1 MSIILISDLLS
12 KSLRGACASFL
23 SPRDFAQ
30 EWQLGFQDPATPTTE
45 GITDSHHDIMFLSRI
60 TRTFVPYTL
69 TRTVFPSHSSKN
81 NFLKIVHGKVI
92 EIVRTI
98 TPSLILAVTAIP
110 PFASPYSM
118 DEAIDPAV
126 TTKTAGHQRYRS
138 YEYPDYNTAQNE
150 SLSSD
155 SYTVAD
161 DDPKEGQLRPL
172 EVDNP
177 IHSPVGT
184 HIRFPATPDDVIHS

>member
-1 MSIILISDLLS
+1 MSIISISDLLL

-23 SPRDFAQ
+23 SSCDFAQ
-30 EWQLGFQDPATPTTE
+30 EWQLGFQDPATPITE
-45 GITDSHHDIMFLSRI
+45 GIIDLHHDIMFLLCI
-60 TRTFVPYTL
+60 TCISVPHIL
-69 TRTVFPSHSSKN
+69 IRTVFLFHSSKN
-81 NFLKIVHGKVI
+81 NFSKIVHGKVI
-92 EIVRTI
+92 EIVWTI

-118 DEAIDPAV
+118 DEVIDPAV
-126 TTKTAGHQRYRS
+126 TIKTVGHQRYRS
-138 YEYPDYNTAQNE
+138 YEYSDYNTAQNE

-155 SYTVAD
+155 SYMVAD

-184 HIRFPATPDDVIHS
+184 HIRFPATSDDVIHS